1 MKKIVLALS
10 AILVLVS
17 CAQTKQWT
25 DKERTEVKEVVRAH
39 KEKTMLKHM
48 EDNNFANIENCV
60 VTTVEGTYPDYNKY
74 DKLTGKTDTLTSV
87 MINCTTEMLG
97 ANYENLPLV
106 FPYPQLQSIGIL
118 PGRPDAGS
126 NQRVLHMLHRQGER
140 SLSAAGNLRTGHV
153 VSIRGRPTLSSSCC
167 SNAPRN
173 FRAHPLR
180 QPRNSL
186 SAGKQKERVPRNPLF
201 FTSNSLN

>member
-97 ANYENLPLV
+97 ANYENLPL
-106 FPYPQLQSIGIL
+106 GIPL
-118 PGRPDAGS
+118 PAAAVDRHSAGRPDAGS

-140 SLSAAGNLRTGHV
+140 SLSAAGKPSH
-153 VSIRGRPTLSSSCC
+153 
-167 SNAPRN
+167 
-173 FRAHPLR
+173 
-180 QPRNSL
+180 
-186 SAGKQKERVPRNPLF
+186 
-201 FTSNSLN
+201 

>member
-106 FPYPQLQSIGIL
+106 FPYPQLQSIGIPAGDL
-118 PGRPDAGS
+118 TPDQIARFTHASAGKVKKPIRS
-126 NQRVLHMLHRQGER
+126 RQPSHR
-140 SLSAAGNLRTGHV
+140 TC

-180 QPRNSL
+180 QPRNSF
-186 SAGKQKERVPRNPLF
+186 SAGKQKERVLQNPLF

>member
-60 VTTVEGTYPDYNKY
+60 VTSVEGTYPDYNKY

-97 ANYENLPLV
+97 ANYEHLPLV

-118 PGRPDAGS
+118 PADLTPDQISAFYTCFTGKVKEAYP
-126 NQRVLHMLHRQGER
+126 QPATFAQDMCVDPGTTDIIIVMLQQCAQELQGTPAP
-140 SLSAAGNLRTGHV
+140 AA
-153 VSIRGRPTLSSSCC
+153 
-167 SNAPRN
+167 
-173 FRAHPLR
+173 
-180 QPRNSL
+180 
-186 SAGKQKERVPRNPLF
+186 KK
-201 FTSNSLN
+201 

>member
-1 MKKIVLALS
+1 MITYNESTETFNLIPIKMKKIVLALS

-118 PGRPDAGS
+118 PADLTPD
-126 NQRVLHMLHRQGER
+126 QI
-140 SLSAAGNLRTGHV
+140 SAFYTCFTGKVKEVSGGGILIECKRGLQAINLEYVTRL
-153 VSIRGRPTLSSSCC
+153 REYPT
-167 SNAPRN
+167 NKK
-173 FRAHPLR
+173 
-180 QPRNSL
+180 
-186 SAGKQKERVPRNPLF
+186 GKKASVILD
-201 FTSNSLN
+201 

>member
-118 PGRPDAGS
+118 PADLTATFAQDMCVDPGTTDIII
-126 NQRVLHMLHRQGER
+126 VMLQQCAQELQGTPAP
-140 SLSAAGNLRTGHV
+140 AA
-153 VSIRGRPTLSSSCC
+153 
-167 SNAPRN
+167 
-173 FRAHPLR
+173 
-180 QPRNSL
+180 
-186 SAGKQKERVPRNPLF
+186 KK
-201 FTSNSLN
+201 

>member
-118 PGRPDAGS
+118 PADLTPGS

-153 VSIRGRPTLSSSCC
+153 CRSGDDRHYHRHAAAMRPGTSGHTRSGSQEIAFPQANKKRGFYRTLS
-167 SNAPRN
+167 
-173 FRAHPLR
+173 FL
-180 QPRNSL
+180 L
-186 SAGKQKERVPRNPLF
+186 LIV
-201 FTSNSLN
+201 